1 MTSCTLAV
9 RAAQKG
15 CTPQQL
21 AVAWVI
27 HQSGV
32 TGAIIGPRTL
42 AHLKDLLPAAEVA
55 FTEDDRRF
63 CDSLVP
69 PGRNVSDHFNTSGW
83 M

>member
-1 MTSCTLAV
+1 
-9 RAAQKG
+9 
-15 CTPQQL
+15 
-21 AVAWVI
+21 
-27 HQSGV
+27 
-32 TGAIIGPRTL
+32 L

-55 FTEDDRRF
+55 FTEEDRKF